1 MPNNLMKIED
11 AIFIYLYD
19 DMLGYFRFL
28 VRVRII
34 KVAKTLM
41 QMIKQLFLFI

>member
-1 MPNNLMKIED
+1 MMKIEH
-11 AIFIYLYD
+11 AIFIFLYD

-34 KVAKTLM
+34 KVAKMLM
-41 QMIKQLFLFI
+41 QMIKQLFLVI